1 MNLPT
6 RNTRQVERPFVTKEV
21 LAQRYGV
28 CGRTIKKWMKAG
40 ILVFFKVKRVVR
52 FHAEG
57 CDETLRKRGFLG

>member
-1 MNLPT
+1 M
-6 RNTRQVERPFVTKEV
+6 TKEV

-28 CGRTIKKWMKAG
+28 CGRTIEKWMKAG